1 MSFVGSLEDSLWFLH
16 KYVKDAIERHEKL
29 DLILVPITQHVRMQ
43 LFLVIYF
50 YFFSSFFL
58 LFVYLFILLL
68 VFEECK
74 FEAWRTSYD
83 NN

>member
-50 YFFSSFFL
+50 YFFLPFF
-58 LFVYLFILLL
+58 FYLFIYFIIS
-68 VFEECK
+68 V
-74 FEAWRTSYD
+74 
-83 NN
+83 

>member
-43 LFLVIYF
+43 LFLVIF
-50 YFFSSFFL
+50 FLFFFFHFSSI
-58 LFVYLFILLL
+58 YLFIYFIIS
-68 VFEECK
+68 V
-74 FEAWRTSYD
+74 
-83 NN
+83 